1 MALLTALCSL
11 AHNNLIRADALFCL
25 HVEHALRP
33 AEESMGD
40 AEFVRTFCKEQKIE
54 CYIEHIPPGKIAA
67 YARRRGT
74 GIEAAARHFRHR
86 ALSKSAAR
94 LGEKTIILL
103 AHTKDDLLETALMR
117 VLRGAG
123 PAGLAVM
130 PQKKGRLLRPLLS
143 MTRSDV
149 TGYLKAKNISWRED
163 TTNADVKFLRNRIRR
178 QIVPLLNESFPSWK
192 VGLCAMAQ
200 TQRLIADFLSKE
212 AARICWEQKDGA
224 LVTSA
229 ETFFAQDEIVR
240 EEALFQGINSF
251 SHAASSVPKR
261 AVIRRFCEGEIT
273 AADLG
278 AFRLKVETGRVI
290 LSRVYKDF
298 SESGYS
304 MLIGESGIC
313 QKKGI
318 Y

>member
-11 AHNNLIRADALFCL
+11 RHNNLLRATAIYCL

-33 AEESMGD
+33 AEESCGD
-40 AEFVRTFCKEQKIE
+40 AEFVRTFCKEQEIE
-54 CYIEHIPPGKIAA
+54 CYIEHLPPGKIAD
-67 YARRRGT
+67 YAKRRGT

-86 ALSKSAAR
+86 AFRKHSAQ

-117 VLRGAG
+117 VLRGVG
-123 PAGLAVM
+123 PAGLAAM
-130 PQKKGRLLRPLLS
+130 PQKRGRLLRPLLS
-143 MTRSDV
+143 MTRADV

-163 TTNADVKFLRNRIRR
+163 STNTDLKFLRNRVRH

-192 VGLCAMAQ
+192 AGLSAMAQ
-200 TQRLIADFLSKE
+200 TQRLVADFLSKE
-212 AARICWEQKDGA
+212 AQMRVCWEQKDGNF
-224 LVTSA
+224 VTDA
-229 ETFFAQDEIVR
+229 ENFFAQDEIVR
-240 EEALFQGINSF
+240 EEALFQGINALP
-251 SHAASSVPKR
+251 HASTSSVPKR

-278 AFRLKVETGRVI
+278 AVRVKVETGTVS
-290 LSRVYKDF
+290 LSRIYKDF

-304 MLIGESGIC
+304 MLIEE
-313 QKKGI
+313 
-318 Y
+318 